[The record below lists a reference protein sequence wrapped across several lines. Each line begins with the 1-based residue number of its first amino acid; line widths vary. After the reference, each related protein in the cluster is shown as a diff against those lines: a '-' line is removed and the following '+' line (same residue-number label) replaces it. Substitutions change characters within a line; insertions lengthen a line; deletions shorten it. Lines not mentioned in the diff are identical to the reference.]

1 MATNLLDRIKWLGHD
16 GFEIGADGVT
26 LMIDPF

>member
-1 MATNLLDRIKWLGHD
+1 MATDLLDRIKWLGHD
-16 GFEIGADGVT
+16 GFEMATDRLT